1 MGIQWNPTKWI
12 DDLVEK
18 RMHAAGQAMV
28 TIAKALVPV
37 DTSLLQRSIYYT
49 YSPDTKTL
57 TLHADT
63 GYAIFVEAGT
73 HKMAARPYL
82 RPALNAAGP
91 AFLTGKFTGVS
102 TQIMAGTYNNP
113 NHQPLKIKPHIRPS
127 ISAANKTH
135 NVGVT
140 SRTKL
145 TAVHMNRANESRRH
159 NVGLN
164 QTNKVMLSSLTK
176 LNRIRKAWN

>member
-1 MGIQWNPTKWI
+1 MPISWKPTKWLDQLI
-12 DDLVEK
+12 EQ

-28 TIAKALVPV
+28 AIAKALVPV
-37 DTSLLQRSIYYT
+37 DTSLLQKSIFYT
-49 YSPDTKTL
+49 YAPDTKTL

-63 GYAIFVEAGT
+63 SYALFVEQGT
-73 HKMAARPYL
+73 HKMSPRPYL

-102 TQIMAGTYNNP
+102 TQIMAGTSNSP
-113 NHQPLKIKPHIRPS
+113 GHKPLKIKPNIRPS
-127 ISAANKTH
+127 IDLANKTH

-140 SRTKL
+140 SRTRL
-145 TAVHMNRANESRRH
+145 TAVHMNRPNQARRV
-159 NVGLN
+159 NVGLE
-164 QTNKVMLSSLTK
+164 QKSKVMLSSLSK